1 MENISTDYDAT
12 LTNFYK
18 KKKKVSTDRFL
29 SPSELKVMTYF
40 MDFGSRG
47 MPLVRKKRKER
58 Q

>member
-18 KKKKVSTDRFL
+18 KKKVSIDRFL

>member
-18 KKKKVSTDRFL
+18 KKVSIDRFL